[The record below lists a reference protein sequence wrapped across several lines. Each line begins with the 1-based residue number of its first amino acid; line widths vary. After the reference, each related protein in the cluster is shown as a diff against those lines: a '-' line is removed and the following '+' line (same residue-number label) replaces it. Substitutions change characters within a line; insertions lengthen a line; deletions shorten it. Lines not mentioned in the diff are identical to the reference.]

1 MFKMQKFFRDPIYGF
16 IGLTEKEVEL
26 LDIPAVQ
33 RLRRIKQLG
42 NTHLVYPSAVHT
54 RFEHS
59 LGVLHIATR
68 MAQKLNLNDE
78 EIEIIR
84 YAALLHDIGHG
95 PLSHNFEA
103 ILETVNNNKITHEAI
118 TLKIIKS
125 NSRIEQILE
134 DKTEDV
140 LSLLSEKANQTVNQE
155 IISGNVDADRLDYLR
170 RDSYHTGVA
179 YGNFDLERILF
190 TINKKYDGE
199 RSYLTILEKGMDAL
213 ESFRLARYLMH
224 TQVYYHHVR
233 AISDNMLHRAIEIAI
248 RDNTLDEK
256 SLKFDDEQFI
266 DNYLSLDDSR
276 LFQKILS
283 NPQSNSCN
291 LIRDLE
297 NRNLLK
303 RGFEIELKGIN
314 PLKKRE
320 ILSMKPKEFRRLESD
335 IAEKC
340 DCDKDFIIAHLQK
353 IDNALYKSSYDFF
366 KAAKTPILI
375 EDANGEPHELEKE
388 SPIYAEQEPKHKFF
402 IFCPKKYK
410 SKINKFAK
418 DLILSHFS

>member
-42 NTHLVYPSAVHT
+42 NTHLVYPSAFHT
-54 RFEHS
+54 RFEHI

-68 MAQKLNLNDE
+68 MAKKLNLNDE
-78 EIEIIR
+78 DIEIIR

-95 PLSHNFEA
+95 PMSHNFET
-103 ILETVNNNKITHEAI
+103 ILETVNNNKITHEAV
-118 TLKIIKS
+118 TLKIIESDSHIK
-125 NSRIEQILE
+125 QILG
-134 DKTEDV
+134 DKTKDV
-140 LSLLSEKANQTVNQE
+140 LSLLSEANQTVNQE
-155 IISGNVDADRLDYLR
+155 IISGNIDADRLDYLR

-190 TINKKYDGE
+190 TINKKDDGE

-213 ESFRLARYLMH
+213 EHFRLARYLMH

-233 AISDNMLHRAIEIAI
+233 AISDNMLHRAVEVAI

-256 SLKFDDEQFI
+256 NLKFDDENFI

-276 LFQKILS
+276 LFQKILA

-314 PLKKRE
+314 PLEKRK
-320 ILSMKPKEFRRLESD
+320 ILNMKPKDFRKLESD

-375 EDANGEPHELEKE
+375 ETDNGDLHELEEK
-388 SPIYAEQEPKHKFF
+388 SPIYAKQEPQHKFF
-402 IFCPKKYK
+402 IFCPEKYK
-410 SKINKFAK
+410 LKINEFAK
-418 DLILSHFS
+418 NLIP